1 MRLREEDLFRVA
13 QRFRAAI
20 IDADFSA
27 KVVGEETHDLMDL
40 FPNGTCSYVCT
51 LLGIYLKSEYRVDPL
66 INCHARIEEGNSWF
80 GTHEW
85 LEHDGNYYRHHGRP
99 V

>member
-27 KVVGEETHDLMDL
+27 KVVGEEAHDLMDL

-51 LLGIYLKSEYRVDPL
+51 LLVPL
-66 INCHARIEEGNSWF
+66 GESSYPVVQGVKLESI
-80 GTHEW
+80 GTTA
-85 LEHDGNYYRHHGRP
+85 
-99 V
+99 